1 MLDVIDP
8 IFYED
13 RLAKIPKLIMVTSDD
28 EFMMFDWTGLYIDQ
42 IQGET

>member
-1 MLDVIDP
+1 MFDVIDP
-8 IFYED
+8 IVYED

-42 IQGET
+42 I